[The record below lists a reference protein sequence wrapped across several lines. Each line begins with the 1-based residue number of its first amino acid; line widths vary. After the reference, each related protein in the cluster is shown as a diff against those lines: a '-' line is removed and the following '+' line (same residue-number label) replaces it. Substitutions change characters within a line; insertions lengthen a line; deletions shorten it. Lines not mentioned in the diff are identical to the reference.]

1 MSFWAAARFDPHR
14 SELALRHLAA
24 QGFEAYL
31 PKTRE
36 RVVTPYRDVE
46 RTTSLFPGYLFVRIE
61 LQWRPVQMS
70 LGIRALVMLGGAP
83 ARMQDHLIAALR
95 ALEHDGLV
103 IVPHQPKPERFNV
116 GDPVHI
122 RRGALGGQTGLYAG
136 MNGHQRIAVLMTLFG
151 SEHSIL
157 IPMADIDDVPAP
169 PRRRPRH
176 RPGREHRRRVQ
187 A

>member
-46 RTTSLFPGYLFVRIE
+46 RTTALFPGYLFVRIE

-70 LGIRALVMLGGAP
+70 LGIRALVMRGGAP
-83 ARMQDHLIAALR
+83 ARMQDHLIAANTMAWSSCRISPSRNDLMSAIPCTSAAAR
-95 ALEHDGLV
+95 W
-103 IVPHQPKPERFNV
+103 
-116 GDPVHI
+116 
-122 RRGALGGQTGLYAG
+122 AG
-136 MNGHQRIAVLMTLFG
+136 R
-151 SEHSIL
+151 
-157 IPMADIDDVPAP
+157 PASMP
-169 PRRRPRH
+169 
-176 RPGREHRRRVQ
+176 